1 MIRSNTMKRIFPCL
15 ILAVFLGCAAEYEM
29 IEEEYI
35 DEGPQWTE
43 AQVDSI
49 IKLNRMF
56 FFDYYGQMS
65 RKNQFTGQGCNTA
78 LEYFWQYIE
87 FDTAR
92 KYNDF
97 PQAARCYIEW
107 AKEEE
112 LKADSA
118 RIVYEMGIERYPE
131 SDYLH
136 NALGIIYKNKGDIK
150 KAEKHYIAASK
161 IDPSKTEYLIPLTEI
176 YQQKMEWTKAKDACE
191 KVLAIDPAN
200 STIRDRMETI
210 LRDHFT
216 PEEYIKALLAK
227 IELEPEN
234 IDIRIQLAKQY
245 FEQGK
250 DLEAKSTVEAALT
263 IDAANVEA
271 LEMLGIIFENM
282 QDYSSAIEAYKKILD
297 NTPGRIDIILDVA
310 SNYKNL
316 KKYVSARTYVLKALQ
331 VSPGNGAAYLKF
343 GEIYEAA
350 ADQAS
355 RNKQASYSD
364 KLVFTIAFGLF
375 EKSAASD
382 DYDARSNASRKM
394 KYLESNL
401 ILPQKSDWF
410 MHQSDKVPATD
421 SYNWIKSDWSEVK
434 YIETYLKR
442 YSGQ

>member
-1 MIRSNTMKRIFPCL
+1 MKRILPLL
-15 ILAVFLGCAAEYEM
+15 ILAVFLGCAVQYEL
-29 IEEEYI
+29 IEEEYV

-49 IKLNRMF
+49 IRYNRMF
-56 FFDYYGQMS
+56 FFDYYSQMS
-65 RKNQFTGQGCNTA
+65 RKNEFGAEGCDRA
-78 LEYFWQYIE
+78 LSYFWQYIE

-92 KYNDF
+92 KYNDY

-107 AKEEE
+107 AKEDE

-118 RIVYEMGIERYPE
+118 RIIYEMGSERYPD

-136 NALGIIYKNKGDIK
+136 NALGIIYKNKGDLER
-150 KAEKHYIAASK
+150 AEMHFTAASE
-161 IDPSKTEYLIPLTEI
+161 IDPAKADYIIPLTEI
-176 YQQKMEWTKAKDACE
+176 YQENLEWVKAKDACE

-216 PEEYIKALLAK
+216 PEEYIKALLSK

-234 IDIRIQLAKQY
+234 IDIRIKLAKQY
-245 FEQGK
+245 FDQGK
-250 DLEAKSTVEAALT
+250 DQEAKTTVEAALL
-263 IDAANVEA
+263 IDANNVEA
-271 LEMLGIIFENM
+271 LELLGVIFENL
-282 QDYSSAIEAYKKILD
+282 QEYSSAIEAYKRIL
-297 NTPGRIDIILDVA
+297 NHSPGRVDIILDVA

-316 KKYVSARTYVLKALQ
+316 KKYTSARTYVLKALE

-350 ADQAS
+350 ADQCS

-364 KLVFTIAFGLF
+364 KLVFAIAFGLF
-375 EKSAASD
+375 DKSANSD

-394 KYLESNL
+394 KYLENNQ

-410 MHQSDKVPATD
+410 MHQNDKLPTTD
-421 SYNWIKSDWSEVK
+421 CYNWIKPGWSEVK
-434 YIETYLKR
+434 YIESYLKR
-442 YSGQ
+442 FSG

>member
-1 MIRSNTMKRIFPCL
+1 MIRSNTMKRIFPWL
-15 ILAVFLGCAAEYEM
+15 IIAVFLGCAAEYEL
-29 IEEEYI
+29 IEEEYV
-35 DEGPQWTE
+35 DDGPQWTE

-49 IKLNRMF
+49 IRYNRMF

-65 RKNQFTGQGCNTA
+65 RKNEFSGEGSDKA
-78 LEYFWQYIE
+78 LSYFWQYIE

-92 KYNDF
+92 KYNDY

-107 AKEEE
+107 AKEDDQ
-112 LKADSA
+112 KADSA
-118 RIVYEMGIERYPE
+118 RIVYELGVERYPG

-136 NALGIIYKNKGDIK
+136 NALGIIYKNKGDLE
-150 KAEKHYIAASK
+150 KAEAHFTSASE
-161 IDPSKTEYLIPLTEI
+161 IDPSKADYIIPLTEI
-176 YQQKMEWTKAKDACE
+176 YQENMEWTKAKDACE

-200 STIRDRMETI
+200 TTIRDRMETI

-234 IDIRIQLAKQY
+234 IVIRIKLAKQY
-245 FEQGK
+245 FDQGK
-250 DLEAKSTVEAALT
+250 DQDAKSAVEEALT
-263 IDAANVEA
+263 INGNNVEA
-271 LEMLGIIFENM
+271 LEMLGIIFENL
-282 QDYSSAIEAYKKILD
+282 QDYTSAVETYKRIL
-297 NTPGRIDIILDVA
+297 NQSPGRVDIILDVA

-316 KKYVSARTYVLKALQ
+316 KKYTSARTYVLKALDT
-331 VSPGNGAAYLKF
+331 SPGNGSAYLKF

-350 ADQAS
+350 ADQCS

-364 KLVFTIAFGLF
+364 KLVFAIAYGLF
-375 EKSAASD
+375 EKSASSD

-394 KYLESNL
+394 KYLENNQ

-410 MHQSDKVPATD
+410 MHQSDKVPTTD
-421 SYNWIKSDWSEVK
+421 CYKWIEDGWGEVK

-442 YSGQ
+442 FSG